1 MDFLTPREADLA
13 RNQWTPPQLITQGL
27 EEKIIEDSIA
37 NQWNV
42 ELKSEQGALS
52 FGGTPE
58 WNIWQGE
65 GQGATEKNFYDR
77 TIYDKF
83 KDWYGGIGGTAPY
96 QIQRAQ
102 QGLTATKAEWAW
114 VPWNPI
120 PMGKIEAE
128 RNRIDEAFL
137 ANRDTQIEEAIKQR
151 YGANAENIPKLL
163 ESSYGPQWKQSFA
176 PGVKNSNAFLERV
189 QSFLYDQANLTT
201 ENGRIKNELN
211 SVFQTNTSKIANWA
225 EVNLIK
231 DYDTILGMGLTM
243 GAGAI
248 FGGGL
253 KVVGATAQTLGRL
266 SLYGGLRA
274 VGKTALA
281 NSFMNWDQVA
291 GRAVGRL
298 ALEEAAGTVGEAV
311 AGPLQRPGLRTM
323 LNQVFQDSI
332 GNEYNLGRQAIAR
345 GSIIAET
352 TPESL
357 VFNNEIPKNPF
368 GWTNLKA
375 KAQYNNLR
383 IVGQDG
389 ITIAEDGFKNN
400 VSRVLTNV
408 GLSLDDVLLV
418 GRAETALGHYAKNA
432 RVGAIIGFAD
442 GFANSVWAQKEDQ
455 YKTLV
460 MENRDLPGFDL
471 GQAMHDGLMFGA
483 MGGSIGFGMGVVFA
497 PFMTGRA
504 VRNLWDGTYSLGTP
518 NAKRGFLQMFGSGR
532 VSKENF
538 ELDNSLAK
546 FVGVEG
552 YRAAELANASTQ
564 ENLRAVLKHLTGD
577 DKTADFF
584 LHPDWQAAHDV
595 HPKEI
600 MDLVGVIVKILNKSD
615 AQYSV
620 NPLSKEM
627 FADIITDLATKKAQA
642 KAVGKPLSAMD
653 LNVITA
659 TEAAE
664 KYGPEVTKSVEP
676 VANRSRS
683 ISYEEYQKQSSELN
697 DQLTDGKINQ
707 EQYKAKLLLL
717 ETARK
722 NNINVETKVD
732 QINKL
737 NAKIEE
743 AQNLH
748 NQNAVGYDASG
759 KLWGGIDK
767 MPAKESGE
775 WQTKLQS
782 SSDNLKKLK
791 NSLQG
796 LTDELNVLTD
806 APHSTASV
814 VRADDGVGQI
824 NRIVINGYDLSNT
837 KAGFILTKYLNAL
850 DKRSDAVT
858 VGLKNSIEQR
868 SAMTAAAKE
877 IETIE
882 LEMDKLFTLNKE
894 GKTRGQ
900 LREEW
905 MNQKWADIQA
915 NPVLKQ
921 QFDLHMN
928 QAIDFNRASL
938 GDRFV
943 AMNWFAELR
952 LGSSPGKLWNKLAT
966 YGSGVTDSMYT
977 TVDIMHE
984 TFRMV
989 DDATNFGYS
998 DLAAKYNTLSIS
1010 QAVDVAIRKAVVV
1023 NESVARIRKQFPEMA
1038 KEIQRRVIRTIREGG
1053 ETIDVTGLS
1062 KEAVKEAN
1070 NLVTQTRDFYQWAA
1084 DRNADLGQK
1093 FKDSVT
1099 YIPQMLTRPLTP
1111 VELEKLKGLGLVAV
1125 RDKLLQP
1132 GASLSKHE
1140 LHRLGLVELD
1150 ASGQIVNIPED
1161 SIFYITSTDGGK
1173 PIPMEEMIKQVN
1185 GMTIDDLRV
1194 FEAKRR
1200 LESDSQAKLPDDLQ
1214 DFLNDPIRMATATT
1228 TEQAAVLDKIKKAAV
1243 RMIDRANQTPNYSV
1257 NDLYHA
1263 SRHLSELRRKA
1274 ELFKNTDM
1282 VKFVDDTL
1290 VTLKEKYGLD
1300 VNHQPESP
1308 IVTMVNSLESVKG
1321 EQAVRKVL
1329 AYASPSVSITRDGVT
1344 TVIHNGHVFSRYVPL
1359 SKANQIDAVFPALM
1373 FTMQGP
1379 LVNGN
1384 RAAQEIGH
1392 NYTMSAVSK
1401 KIANQFGEQIPVQ
1414 WINTVDLPT
1423 ISDSMVTMEHM
1434 MDWVGTTQFKTEVEK
1449 IMQFLPQGTSKTDAG
1464 MILLGGWVRAAKEH
1478 NMSALDRL
1486 KLSSSDRHII
1496 ALEFNEL
1503 NLGTLRARSAGVDL
1517 PTQNSALMNERFNR
1531 VLRNS
1536 NLISDEAK
1544 AGITLWN
1551 PSDLYSSI
1559 ETKTTKIPTIES
1571 RKAELI
1577 DLHAKTSTLTGAE
1590 KDKNLLDIAEL
1601 EKEIANKTA
1610 SKQEAAQLIKAL
1622 RESRKLD
1629 KVITEGT
1636 DLLDKRTKLNNLVS
1650 RKPKKTIDELTVEID
1665 KIIGEIN
1672 IRKEL
1677 IKDPRTTDGIRK
1689 QTAEEIKTREQKIN
1703 GTKTQKGLVQKRKE
1717 VKEYEANVKALAE
1730 HDVELSNFVKTLTPR
1745 GTVTKNPVKQLNE
1758 LITTRS
1764 TQREAMIPRRIMD
1777 DETHYPTGYS
1787 KVYERN
1793 GMYHPIDKKDGTVP
1807 QRLLHWYMELA
1818 AKDPNGVGMFPL
1830 SEFLI
1835 NSMNES
1841 VDTAV
1846 AMGELERLG
1855 LSVNDINKRT
1865 GRVTNAGIKKYQ
1877 KKLANSPDVLAA
1889 HQRAMNA
1896 RVQKPIAQK
1905 ISIDAEFEAYAKE
1918 RTIAFENLRAEH
1930 DLDVLHQD
1938 NAVFLSSS
1946 INDLNYNMG
1955 LTSNVAYKVR
1965 TANRII
1971 ESRKVFLIDQL
1982 EQIAELKK
1990 ELWDKNIT
1998 RYRVVN
2004 EGENKTPILTNDG
2017 LNESQ
2022 VTARLNV
2029 YNTNTLRIQNELKSL
2044 ETAQELILNTMI
2056 EKKNDI
2062 PTELSLKNL
2071 DTNIGYVSS
2080 AFKKQL
2086 EVDPILLAEQ
2096 KIHLLQT
2103 ANEPLDR
2110 PIRTKEGA
2118 DIPDSATFSRQALE
2132 AFDSIEEKQN
2142 YIKDRQNALMEK
2154 ITILIQDSEMMDH
2167 WNEVDRLTK
2176 AYQNLDK
2183 NLEILN
2189 KIGYTLNR
2197 NVHQSNIGDIGN
2209 ELAKIKEIGFD
2220 VDKQL
2225 EATSVSN
2232 TLRTFETVS
2241 NFITNT
2247 YDMFKEFTTT
2257 SEAAA
2262 DRIWGE
2268 SVVTYANGR
2277 AKKLKP
2283 LVGKPVSLDTL
2294 KRGMLAFDD
2303 HVALVN
2309 DGLTVGL
2316 LFRLE
2321 EIPFSDTLKTRQ
2333 TKKTPGS
2340 TWFSAEEPK
2349 QRMVAYDLSLDTLD
2363 PIEIKAGKDGFNA
2376 KARKLIEAR
2385 KSRNL
2390 SNPDSAITI
2399 DTILAKRKAEA
2410 PFKSTVEV
2418 EQLTDQIVGQLNAL
2432 RTWANGVKKHSEIF
2446 NTVDNWFVKTNR
2458 GAALK
2463 DQVLTKANRDLV
2475 KTFNTMPMMTAEP
2488 NKQFKA
2494 IFTQLKK
2501 SRAEFDKILKDQT
2514 AMLQKQEKE
2523 AQAAFRNAANQEPVP
2538 VLTPERIKAIE
2549 ETKTA
2554 RAEIQGILK
2563 FAYELLGIKRPEGY
2577 VQGTGYPVQNF
2588 IPDLIA
2594 ELDRLNELGNK
2605 LDNNKF
2611 VSIQEIQGRD
2621 NQTISKKQFAKE
2633 AKERQMIPSDLEE
2646 ELKRAD
2652 LDDDSILHADNL
2664 NRFFEAN
2671 PNKKFPFII
2680 SKNAKGKL
2688 LSVKIDPNESIT
2700 EFLKFI
2706 SPSKDIPLHVQDS
2719 AYSLLTEWVYR
2730 AAKADE
2736 AKYRGHGRI
2745 SIDRDDV
2752 GTILTQQFIDL
2763 LDWNKVQVDPSIP
2776 KAAKF
2781 YIDAISEIES
2791 TPNWKY
2797 DTKLTER
2804 RTKLIRDKKLLLV
2817 ETMKLNQPMRELN
2830 PITGKQDLVKGK
2842 FDRIWFKGVA
2852 GRNYPDTNMKIGT
2865 VINKAKNQYRTWME
2879 RSTMIGNESSFP
2891 LHGEELE
2898 ESVREGIES
2907 AGFFEDFRDRR
2918 SSSDS
2923 RNPVDLLI
2931 DKETEGAISAYTHK
2945 YSVNANSAT
2954 DSLLRLALQ
2963 STGSNEDIMLYKMFI
2978 RFVADKISIDSD
2990 AIAKGDRENVRW
3002 LVMGETDRTK
3012 QRYKAGT
3019 LYPTKLKLLLKEIAS
3034 DIKQELIDSGKGTG
3048 TGSRKIMLSI
3058 SQPKMEE
3065 FYTRFKKDLLILSR
3079 GTVDSLD
3086 KVRTSNN
3093 LHNVIDGDK
3102 SSIYS
3107 LIKAITETEDILG
3120 KSDIKEPT
3128 SPLNFRTQKYY
3139 ESGVDG
3145 PRRLI
3150 SYTDIKQQA
3159 ISGALLD
3166 SPDFKAELKAKYN
3179 TLRGVNDTATP
3190 TGGLEVVPAGQSTV
3204 AINELNIS
3212 QLKYEI
3218 VNREFVAQLEKV
3230 KKTLKKEPMLLYK
3243 WALSEMTELK
3253 AKISD
3258 SNPTANPN
3266 VIEGLNV
3273 SNQAQFNTNDHAYN
3287 MMEYKEL
3294 LKLTDDITHD
3304 HGISLTEQDLYNNA
3318 LVDTGYLTKGNK
3330 NKNRKVATDIIT
3342 ESIGNLETQTPLSEI
3357 MRRYTNGDLVD
3368 TVSVLAGLHQNQS
3381 IKQILKRIPARS
3393 LENIIN
3399 ELDALKLVTIVGDR
3413 KELMSKIIHG
3423 TKLQE
3428 LFTVTDN
3435 GLEVLQQDGLGYTLG
3450 YFNGADVK
3458 LSAKLKSLN
3467 NQLKLATSDVV
3478 KEDLERQISELNHSR
3493 FGLQSHELAL
3503 QVGRYKLVNKQLDI
3517 LKKLNTSELGFTSAL
3532 KDNANPKLG
3541 YEMLDTFTKTEAGLM
3556 EELAE
3561 LNSLIKT
3568 SHGLT
3573 PAIIG
3578 SRKLPEDFK
3587 KPQTG
3592 DEAISGTK
3600 WDGVKDPLSTVQK
3613 YTDAVN
3619 GSTRH
3624 YKPEWQNG
3632 QKTATEDLTEQW
3644 AYGLNGQ
3651 PRTVSTSHL
3660 PVAVEEKRAIPYGV
3674 VSKPFFDSTD
3684 LLNPKN
3690 AELAGMLSE
3699 DIGEITLS
3707 YAEHSLSR
3715 TMADLAVRNRLK
3727 SRYPG
3732 VKLPEGF
3739 GWGEW
3744 VDYMRDV
3751 IKKYEQNPPRRSDGT
3766 VDTTMFK
3773 TLRENLENLN
3783 HYVLQKTHKE
3793 IPQQSFTSGGT
3804 KVVKTAKNIMIAL
3817 LGPSMGL
3824 SVALTEL
3831 PMSLARKNGSL
3842 EAFIKGLETLFGHGE
3857 RLPDIRNSILAYESK
3872 MHGHQNKFGGDSVP
3886 NSELTWVKRM
3896 RKFFVQAFNPD
3907 PQQLASSGVGKV
3919 WGSIDNFLSNKAA
3932 AGMELGG
3939 LPALVNKILNIAY
3952 EKEKI
3957 NLYQVRTKLKNWAV
3971 TLDNPEFLRL
3981 AKEASLGNKQSQ
3993 GMVQR
3998 YFKQTAREN
4007 GVPIE
4012 IATYLYMAKL
4022 DNVHDISSLA
4032 RMLERSGDGST
4043 FSLETIS
4050 KNILDDA
4057 RVDSL
4062 TSKMTKDLQ
4071 DTTASKLGYYLE
4083 LSARNASPEPFG
4095 IGSATFKYNRSSF
4108 GQMITFLAS
4117 YPIAAFNAY
4126 VIRNGTTH
4134 TAASMLAVS
4143 LGILGLE
4150 VFAKRMRDI
4159 ILGKD
4164 EPSKIWDGH
4173 KNSPLAFYL
4182 QDLSYAQTGGLM
4194 DQYLNPLY
4202 MILANS
4208 TLNPNVVSDDDKKKW
4223 KYNAPSMSGATFSSL
4238 ESVIR
4243 QTLGA
4248 IDGISKGETDK
4259 LVNSL
4264 TTLGTEGAVGK
4275 GPVDIA
4281 KMLAT
4286 LIADKTKI
4294 GAWNKVLRDYGPVD
4308 SEAESAFFKEVTKKL
4323 LNTMEYNQV
4332 KPFEF
4337 QPRPEQTQPIRM
4349 APEVPANM
4357 DRPVSSTYIPT
4368 PTISSA
4374 SKSKGSV
4381 FTPTI
4386 INALSSQKGVSP
4398 LLVDAL
4404 IKESNP

>member
-27 EEKIIEDSIA
+27 EEKIIDDSIA

-42 ELKSEQGALS
+42 ELKSEQGSLM

-58 WNIWQGE
+58 WNIYQGE
-65 GQGATEKNFYDR
+65 GQGATEKNYYDQ
-77 TIYDKF
+77 TIYEKYSG
-83 KDWYGGIGGTAPY
+83 WLGGMFGRSPY
-96 QIQRAQ
+96 ATQRAQ
-102 QGLTATKAEWAW
+102 QGLTATAAEWAW
-114 VPWNPI
+114 VPWNPV
-120 PMGKIEAE
+120 PYGKIEAE

-151 YGANAENIPKLL
+151 YGANADNIPKLL
-163 ESSYGPQWKQSFA
+163 ESSYGPKWKQAFA

-189 QSFLYDQANLTT
+189 QNFLYDQANLTT

-231 DYDTILGMGLTM
+231 DYDTIMGMGVTM
-243 GAGAI
+243 GAGAA

-253 KVVGATAQTLGRL
+253 KVVGATAQTLGKL
-266 SLYGGLRA
+266 SYYGGLKA
-274 VGKTALA
+274 IGKSTLA
-281 NSFMNWDQVA
+281 NAFMDMDQVA
-291 GRAVGRL
+291 GRAVTRL
-298 ALEEAAGTVGEAV
+298 GLEAAETAGKSIV
-311 AGPLQRPGLRTM
+311 GPLQRPGLRTM

-332 GNEYNLGRQAIAR
+332 GKEYNLGRQAIAR
-345 GSIIAET
+345 GSVVAET
-352 TPESL
+352 TPETL
-357 VFNNEIPKNPF
+357 GPAFMHDVPKNPF

-375 KAQYNNLR
+375 RAQYNNLK

-389 ITIAEDGFKNN
+389 VQIATDGFKNN
-400 VSRVLTNV
+400 VSRLLTNV
-408 GLSLDDVLLV
+408 GLSLDDILLV
-418 GRAETALGHYAKNA
+418 GRSETALGVYAKNA
-432 RVGAIIGFAD
+432 RAGSIIGFAD
-442 GFANSVWAQKEDQ
+442 GFANSVWSQKEDQ
-455 YKTLV
+455 WKTLS
-460 MENRDLPGFDL
+460 MENQDLPGFNL
-471 GQAMHDGLMFGA
+471 GQGMHDGLMFGA
-483 MGGSIGFGMGVVFA
+483 MGAGIGAGMGVVFA

-504 VRNLWDGTYSLGTP
+504 VRNLWDGNYSLGTP
-518 NAKRGFLQMFGSGR
+518 NARRGFLQMFGSNK
-532 VSKENF
+532 VSEEQFKLGN
-538 ELDNSLAK
+538 ELAQ
-546 FVGVEG
+546 FVGVGG
-552 YRAAELANASTQ
+552 YRAAELANSSTQ

-584 LHPDWQAAHDV
+584 LHPEWQAAHDV

-600 MDLVGVIVKILNKSD
+600 MDLVGVIVKILNNSD

-627 FADIITDLATKKAQA
+627 FADIITDLAARKA
-642 KAVGKPLSAMD
+642 KAKAEGKPLSALELD
-653 LNVITA
+653 VITA

-664 KYGPEVTKSVEP
+664 KYGPEVTKSTDP
-676 VANRSRS
+676 VAKRPRS
-683 ISYEEYQKQSSELN
+683 ISYEEYQKQTSELN
-697 DQLTDGKINQ
+697 DQLTDGKITT

-722 NNINVETKVD
+722 NNIEVETKID

-737 NAKIEE
+737 TAKVEE
-743 AQNLH
+743 AQNLQ
-748 NQNAVGYDASG
+748 NQNAVGYDESG

-775 WQTKLQS
+775 WQTKLLAS
-782 SSDNLKKLK
+782 SENLKKLK
-791 NSLQG
+791 NNLQS
-796 LTDELNVLTD
+796 LTDELNILTD

-850 DKRSDAVT
+850 EKRTAAGT
-858 VGLKNSIEQR
+858 VGLKNSVEQR
-868 SAMTAAAKE
+868 SAMTAVAKE

-882 LEMDKLFTLNKE
+882 LEMDKLFILNKE

-943 AMNWFAELR
+943 AMNWFSEMR
-952 LGSSPGKLWNKLAT
+952 LGTAPGKLWNKLAT

-977 TVDIMHE
+977 TVDIIHE

-989 DDATNFGYS
+989 DDAQYFGYS
-998 DLAAKYNTLSIS
+998 DLAYKFNTLSIS
-1010 QAVDVAIRKAVVV
+1010 EAVDVAIRKAVGV
-1023 NESVARIRKQFPEMA
+1023 NESVARIRKQYPEMA

-1053 ETIDVTGLS
+1053 ESVDVTGLS
-1062 KEAVKEAN
+1062 KEAVNDAN
-1070 NLVTQTRDFYQWAA
+1070 NLVRQTRDFYQWSA
-1084 DRNADLGQK
+1084 DRNAELGQK
-1093 FKDSVT
+1093 FTDSVT

-1111 VELEKLKGLGLVAV
+1111 VELHKLKGLGLTAV

-1161 SIFYITSTDGGK
+1161 SIFYITGADSK
-1173 PIPMEEMIKQVN
+1173 PIPMEDMIKQVN

-1214 DFLNDPIRMATATT
+1214 DFLNDPIRMATATV
-1228 TEQAAVLDKIKKAAV
+1228 TEQTAILDKIKKAAV

-1274 ELFKNTDM
+1274 ELFNNTDM

-1308 IVTMVNSLESVKG
+1308 IVTMVNSLDSVKG

-1359 SKANQIDAVFPALM
+1359 SKANQIDAAFPALM

-1414 WINTVDLPT
+1414 WINTVDLQT

-1464 MILLGGWVRAAKEH
+1464 MRLLGGWVRIAKEH
-1478 NMSALDRL
+1478 NSSALDRL

-1503 NLGTLRARSAGVDL
+1503 NLGTLRARAAGVDL
-1517 PTQNSALMNERFNR
+1517 PTQNSALMNERLNR

-1536 NLISDEAK
+1536 NLISEEAQ

-1551 PSDLYSSI
+1551 PSSLLNPI
-1559 ETKTTKIPTIES
+1559 ETTKVTRIPTLES
-1571 RKAELI
+1571 RKATLV
-1577 DLHAKTSTLTGAE
+1577 DLNSKTASLTGDE
-1590 KDKNLLDIAEL
+1590 KIKNLLDIAEL
-1601 EKEIANKTA
+1601 EKEILSRTT
-1610 SKQEAAQLIKAL
+1610 SKQEAAQLIKTL
-1622 RESRKLD
+1622 RESKRLD
-1629 KVITEGT
+1629 KIISEGT
-1636 DLLDKRTKLNNLVS
+1636 DLLDRRTPLNNLVS
-1650 RKPKKTIDELTVEID
+1650 RKPKKTIDEINAEIKTITD
-1665 KIIGEIN
+1665 AID

-1677 IKDPRTTDGIRK
+1677 IKDPRTTDGVRK
-1689 QTAEEIKTREQKIN
+1689 QTTEEIKTLEQKIT
-1703 GTKTQKGLVQKRKE
+1703 GTKTKKGLTKQKQD
-1717 VKEYEANVKALAE
+1717 VKEYEANTKALADI
-1730 HDVELSNFVKTLTPR
+1730 DVEISNFVKTLTPK
-1745 GTVTKNPVKQLNE
+1745 GTVGKNPVKQLNE
-1758 LITTRS
+1758 LLASRS
-1764 TQREAMIPRRIMD
+1764 TQREALIPKRIMD
-1777 DETHYPTGYS
+1777 DETYYPAGYS
-1787 KVYERN
+1787 QVYQRN
-1793 GMYHPIDKKDGTVP
+1793 GMYHPINKKDGTVT
-1807 QRLLHWYMELA
+1807 QRLVHWYMELA
-1818 AKDPNGVGMFPL
+1818 ANDPTGVGMFPL
-1830 SEFLI
+1830 SEYLI
-1835 NSMNES
+1835 KSMNES
-1841 VDTAV
+1841 VDTAM

-1855 LSVNDINKRT
+1855 LSITDINKKT

-1877 KKLANSPDVLAA
+1877 EKLANSPDVLAA

-1896 RVQKPIAQK
+1896 RVQKPVAK
-1905 ISIDAEFEAYAKE
+1905 KVSIDAEFEVYAKE
-1918 RTIAFENLRAEH
+1918 RTIAFENLKAEH

-1938 NAVFLSSS
+1938 NAVSLSSS
-1946 INDLNYNMG
+1946 IDELNFNDMG
-1955 LTSNVAYKVR
+1955 LTSNVAYKV
-1965 TANRII
+1965 TTTNRII
-1971 ESRKVFLIDQL
+1971 DSRKTLLLDQL

-1990 ELWDKNIT
+1990 ELLNTDKYRIIT
-1998 RYRVVN
+1998 K
-2004 EGENKTPILTNDG
+2004 EGSQSPLVTDN
-2017 LNESQ
+2017 LNEAQ
-2022 VTARLNV
+2022 ITARLNS
-2029 YNTNTLRIQNELKSL
+2029 YDTNTLRIQNELKSL
-2044 ETAQELILNTMI
+2044 ETAQQLVNNTDLTTALSTQIL
-2056 EKKNDI
+2056 DR
-2062 PTELSLKNL
+2062 
-2071 DTNIGYVSS
+2071 NISYVSN
-2080 AFKKQL
+2080 AFKRQL

-2096 KIHLLQT
+2096 KLYLLQT

-2110 PIRTKEGA
+2110 PIRTKEGT
-2118 DIPDSATFSRQALE
+2118 DVPDSATFSRQALE

-2154 ITILIQDSEMMDH
+2154 ITNTLQDSEMMDN
-2167 WNEVDRLTK
+2167 WNEVDRLINK
-2176 AYQNLDK
+2176 YQDLNK
-2183 NLEILN
+2183 SLEVLN
-2189 KIGYTLNR
+2189 KIGYTLDR
-2197 NVHQSNIGDIGN
+2197 NLHASKLGDISNELSNIQQ
-2209 ELAKIKEIGFD
+2209 IGFD
-2220 VDKQL
+2220 ANKQL

-2241 NFITNT
+2241 NFITDT

-2268 SVVTYANGR
+2268 SVVTYASGR

-2294 KRGMLAFDD
+2294 KRGMLAFDN

-2410 PFKSTVEV
+2410 PFKSTIEV

-2432 RTWANGVKKHSEIF
+2432 KTWANGVKKHSEIF

-2463 DQVLTKANRDLV
+2463 DQVLTKANRNLV

-2514 AMLQKQEKE
+2514 AMLKKQEKE
-2523 AQAAFRNAANQEPVP
+2523 AQVAFRNASNQEPVP

-2549 ETKTA
+2549 EIKAA

-2563 FAYELLGIKRPEGY
+2563 TAYDLFGIKRPEDY
-2577 VQGTGYPVQNF
+2577 VSGTGYPVQNLV
-2588 IPDLIA
+2588 PDLIA
-2594 ELDRLNELGNK
+2594 ELDRLNELGNR
-2605 LDNNKF
+2605 LDNNQF

-2633 AKERQMIPSDLEE
+2633 AKERQMIPSDLQE
-2646 ELKRAD
+2646 ELQRSD
-2652 LDDDSILHADNL
+2652 LSEDSILYAGVLQN
-2664 NRFFEAN
+2664 FFDAN
-2671 PNKKFPFII
+2671 PNQKFPFII

-2706 SPSKDIPLHVQDS
+2706 SNKEIPLQVQDS

-2736 AKYRGHGRI
+2736 AKYRGHSRI
-2745 SIDRDDV
+2745 NIDRDDV

-2776 KAAKF
+2776 KAAQF

-2797 DTKLTER
+2797 DTKLSER

-2817 ETMKLNQPMRELN
+2817 ETMKLHQPMKELN

-2852 GRNYPDTNMKIGT
+2852 GRNFPDTNMKIGT

-2891 LHGEELE
+2891 LHGTELE
-2898 ESVREGIES
+2898 EGVRESLDS
-2907 AGFFEDFRDRR
+2907 AGFFEDFRDRSR
-2918 SSSDS
+2918 SSDA

-2931 DKETEGAISAYTHK
+2931 EKETEGAISAYTHK
-2945 YSVNANSAT
+2945 YSVNANSVP

-2963 STGSNEDIMLYKMFI
+2963 STGSNEDVMLYKMFI
-2978 RFVADKISIDSD
+2978 KLATDKISTDFD
-2990 AIAKGDRENVRW
+2990 AIANGNRDNVRW

-3048 TGSRKIMLSI
+3048 TGSRKMMLSI

-3065 FYTRFKKDLLILSR
+3065 FYTRFQKDLLILSR

-3086 KVRTSNN
+3086 KLKSNQLN
-3093 LHNVIDGDK
+3093 PIRDREN
-3102 SSIYS
+3102 SSVYS
-3107 LIKAITETEDILG
+3107 LVKAFTATEDMARNL
-3120 KSDIKEPT
+3120 DIKEPA

-3166 SPDFKAELKAKYN
+3166 STDFKAELKARYN

-3190 TGGLEVVPAGQSTV
+3190 TGGLEVIPAGQSTV

-3218 VNREFVAQLEKV
+3218 VNREFVAQLERV

-3243 WALSEMTELK
+3243 WALSEMAELK
-3253 AKISD
+3253 TKIAD
-3258 SNPTANPN
+3258 ANPTANPS

-3273 SNQAQFNTNDHAYN
+3273 SNQAQFNTNDYAYN

-3294 LKLTDDITHD
+3294 LKLTNDITHD

-3318 LVDTGYLTKGNK
+3318 LVSTGFSPPENPYNFRRGFKRNSELLQ
-3330 NKNRKVATDIIT
+3330 

-3368 TVSVLAGLHQNQS
+3368 TVSVLVGLHQNQS
-3381 IKQILKRIPARS
+3381 IKQILKQIPARS
-3393 LENIIN
+3393 LENIID
-3399 ELDALKLVTIVGDR
+3399 ELDTLKLITISGDR
-3413 KELMSKIIHG
+3413 KELMSKIVHG

-3428 LFTVTDN
+3428 LFTVTED
-3435 GLEVLQQDGLGYTLG
+3435 GLTVLQQEGLGYTLG

-3458 LSAKLKSLN
+3458 LSAKLKSLD

-3493 FGLQSHELAL
+3493 FGLQNHELAL
-3503 QVGRYKLVNKQLDI
+3503 TLGRYNLVNKQLEI
-3517 LKKLNTSELGFTSAL
+3517 LKKLNTYDLGFTSAL
-3532 KDNANPKLG
+3532 KDTANPKLG
-3541 YEMLDTFTKTEAGLM
+3541 YQLLDTFAKTESRLM
-3556 EELAE
+3556 EELADMKAM
-3561 LNSLIKT
+3561 LLKS
-3568 SHGLT
+3568 
-3573 PAIIG
+3573 PAMLSATIG
-3578 SRKLPEDFK
+3578 ARKLPEDFK

-3592 DEAISGTK
+3592 NEAISGTK
-3600 WDGVKDPLSTVQK
+3600 WSGVKDPLSTVQK
-3613 YTDAVN
+3613 YTDSVN

-3624 YKPEWQNG
+3624 YKPEWQTG

-3732 VKLPEGF
+3732 VQLPEGF

-3773 TLRENLENLN
+3773 KLSESLENLN

-3793 IPQQSFTSGGT
+3793 IPQQSFTSGGA

-3824 SVALTEL
+3824 SVAMTEL
-3831 PMSLARKNGSL
+3831 PMVLARKNGSI
-3842 EAFIKGLETLFGHGE
+3842 EAFIKGLETLFGRGE

-3896 RKFFVQAFNPD
+3896 RKFYVQAFNPD
-3907 PQQLASSGVGKV
+3907 PQQLQSSGVGKV
-3919 WGSIDNFLSNKAA
+3919 WGSIDNFLANKAA

-3957 NLYQVRTKLKNWAV
+3957 NIYQVRNKLKNWAV

-3981 AKEASLGNKQSQ
+3981 AKEANLGNEASQ

-4012 IATYLYMAKL
+4012 VATYLYMSKL
-4022 DNVHDISSLA
+4022 DNVNDINSLV

-4043 FSLETIS
+4043 FNLDTIS

-4071 DTTASKLGYYLE
+4071 DITASKLAYYLE
-4083 LSARNASPEPFG
+4083 LSSRNASPEPFG

-4143 LGILGLE
+4143 LGVLGLE

-4159 ILGKD
+4159 IMGKD

-4173 KNSPLAFYL
+4173 KNSPLAFFL
-4182 QDLSYAQTGGLM
+4182 QDLSFASTGGLM

-4202 MILANS
+4202 MIAANAS
-4208 TLNPNVVSDDDKKKW
+4208 RNEGVVSDEDLKKW
-4223 KYNAPSMSGATFSSL
+4223 KANAPSMSGATFSSL

-4248 IDGISKGETDK
+4248 IDGISRGDTDK

-4264 TTLGTEGAVGK
+4264 TTLGTEGVVGK
-4275 GPVDIA
+4275 GPVNIA
-4281 KMLAT
+4281 KMMAT

-4308 SEAESAFFKEVTKKL
+4308 SEAESNFFKEVSKKL

-4337 QPRPEQTQPIRM
+4337 QPRPEQAQPIRM
-4349 APEVPANM
+4349 APEVSSRV
-4357 DRPVSSTYIPT
+4357 DSPVSSGYVPT
-4368 PTISSA
+4368 PTISNA
-4374 SKSKGSV
+4374 KKTKGSV

-4386 INALSSQKGVSP
+4386 INAISNQKGVSP

-4404 IKESNP
+4404 IQQSNQ